1 MTSHS
6 IAVFSD
12 SIYKYLPS
20 TVDGIDFELHCR
32 RGACVDGI
40 RRGKIYICV
49 MNSCGSSWDS
59 RMLCSMFDDANC

>member
-32 RGACVDGI
+32 HGACVDGI
-40 RRGKIYICV
+40 CRGKIYICV
-49 MNSCGSSWDS
+49 VNS
-59 RMLCSMFDDANC
+59 